1 MLTHFME
8 SFTCRWHQMKLV
20 VFIFWGAFYVS
31 YISLY
36 QSVGLTNRQIDT
48 VIPRGTP
55 PVCLKK
61 TSCGRNGF
69 TDDIWSKCWTLFYSN
84 IQGGLQHLRLESCS
98 KPRRSTTRIQ
108 IQIDQLD
115 PIIHF
120 CCGGNKWPSSCL
132 MSMMIISAI
141 CQGVSKHLL

>member
-1 MLTHFME
+1 
-8 SFTCRWHQMKLV
+8 MKLV
-20 VFIFWGAFYVS
+20 VFIFWGTFYVS

-55 PVCLKK
+55 PAWLKK

-84 IQGGLQHLRLESCS
+84 IQGGLQHLRLASCS

-108 IQIDQLD
+108 IQIDQLY

-120 CCGGNKWPSSCL
+120 CCGGNVVTKHKWPSSCL
-132 MSMMIISAI
+132 MSMIIISAI